1 MVLDNILNL
10 KLIENKDNKET
21 YGGFMKIKIKKLIIK
36 NEYDLYNYKS
46 MLKYKKIFN
55 IIKDDNILYIYYD
68 INENIS

>member
-1 MVLDNILNL
+1 
-10 KLIENKDNKET
+10 
-21 YGGFMKIKIKKLIIK
+21 MKIKIKKLIIK